1 MKSAKTTRNGEF
13 NEIDMIARK
22 AIHLRRIMQRT
33 QASLTAID
41 KVNKDYIK

>member
-1 MKSAKTTRNGEF
+1 MAYLSTIPNGEY
-13 NEIDMIARK
+13 NEIGEIARK

-33 QASLTAID
+33 QASLRAID